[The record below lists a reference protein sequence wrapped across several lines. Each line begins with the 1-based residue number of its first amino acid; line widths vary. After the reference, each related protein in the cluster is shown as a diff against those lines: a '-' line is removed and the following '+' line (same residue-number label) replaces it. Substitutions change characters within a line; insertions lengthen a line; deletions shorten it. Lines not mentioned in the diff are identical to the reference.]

1 MRVFCRDKVKVPEI
15 WASETATPKISDLNL
30 VARFKMKNWWNA
42 PTFLSLNLPLYIF
55 TWKALVPII
64 TYHYFAAIV
73 GRVNIRETHCD
84 IYTMRMECR
93 YLHSITTTSAI
104 EIFITFLREP
114 YKGLVRLIL
123 WPNFT
128 DARGLPGAGP
138 GLVRSVVTLHPLL
151 SALVGEPIQ
160 GRWANFYYKTRQF
173 TYNSR
178 KWTQQQLTRD

>member
-1 MRVFCRDKVKVPEI
+1 M
-15 WASETATPKISDLNL
+15 
-30 VARFKMKNWWNA
+30 
-42 PTFLSLNLPLYIF
+42 
-55 TWKALVPII
+55 
-64 TYHYFAAIV
+64 
-73 GRVNIRETHCD
+73 
-84 IYTMRMECR
+84 R

-160 GRWANFYYKTRQF
+160 FRWANFYYKTRQF

-178 KWTQQQLTRD
+178 K